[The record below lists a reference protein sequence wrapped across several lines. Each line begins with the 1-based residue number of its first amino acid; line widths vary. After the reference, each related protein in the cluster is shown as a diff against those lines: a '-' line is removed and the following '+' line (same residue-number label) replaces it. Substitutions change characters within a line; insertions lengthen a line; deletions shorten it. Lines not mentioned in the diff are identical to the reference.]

1 MTVEHSVNHKF
12 LYYMTT
18 KAGENQVFQ

>member
-1 MTVEHSVNHKF
+1 VEHSVNHKF